1 MQHEAVM
8 MTALGGTDL
17 GMRLSNLQDKVGK

>member
-1 MQHEAVM
+1 MQYEAFM
-8 MTALGGTDL
+8 MAALGGTDL